1 MLKECAASRGKE
13 ERNGPA
19 REPELRGGWTMRIIG
34 LTGGIASGKTSVAA
48 LLERLGAA
56 VVDADL
62 LAREVV
68 QPGEEALGR
77 IVAEFGAG
85 MLNGD
90 GSLNRAALAERVF
103 PDPAA
108 RRTLEAIT
116 HPAIRARA
124 DRQLASLR
132 EQGVQTV
139 FYVAPLLIEAG
150 NSHRVDEI
158 WVVYL
163 DRESQLERL
172 MARDSLGREAA
183 LQRIASQMPM
193 EEKKRLGKVVI
204 DNRGTREELEA
215 QVLRLWR
222 EEVTARESQCRES

>member
-1 MLKECAASRGKE
+1 
-13 ERNGPA
+13 
-19 REPELRGGWTMRIIG
+19 MRVIG
-34 LTGGIASGKTSVAA
+34 LTGGIASGKSSVAS

-56 VVDADL
+56 VVDADR

-68 QPGEEALGR
+68 EPGEPALAQIVAAFGAKVLNRDGGLNRTALGE
-77 IVAEFGAG
+77 IVFS
-85 MLNGD
+85 D
-90 GSLNRAALAERVF
+90 
-103 PDPAA
+103 DAA

-116 HPAIRARA
+116 HPAIRERAEAR
-124 DRQLASLR
+124 LARLS
-132 EQGVQTV
+132 EAGVETA

-150 NSHRVDEI
+150 NASRVDEI

-163 DRESQLERL
+163 DRETQLARL

-183 LQRIASQMPM
+183 LRRIASQMPM
-193 EEKKRLGKVVI
+193 EEKKRRGKIVI

-222 EEVTARESQCRES
+222 EEIGKELPGKG

>member
-1 MLKECAASRGKE
+1 
-13 ERNGPA
+13 
-19 REPELRGGWTMRIIG
+19 MRIIG

-68 QPGEEALGR
+68 QPGEAALEG
-77 IVAEFGAG
+77 IVAAFGAG
-85 MLNGD
+85 VLNGD
-90 GSLNRAALAERVF
+90 GTLDRAALAGIVF
-103 PDPAA
+103 ADPVA
-108 RRTLEAIT
+108 RRTLEAIV

-124 DRQLASLR
+124 DRKLAALR
-132 EQGVQTV
+132 EAGVRTA

-150 NSHRVDEI
+150 NSARVDEI

-163 DRESQLERL
+163 DRESQLSRL
-172 MARDSLGREAA
+172 MARDGLGREAA
-183 LQRIASQMPM
+183 LNRIASQMPM
-193 EEKKRLGKVVI
+193 EEKKLRGKVVI

-215 QVLRLWR
+215 QVLQLWR
-222 EEVTARESQCRES
+222 EEIAQGPDATPPQEKGIIEESKG

>member
-1 MLKECAASRGKE
+1 
-13 ERNGPA
+13 
-19 REPELRGGWTMRIIG
+19 MRIIG
-34 LTGGIASGKTSVAA
+34 LTGGIASGKSSVAA

-68 QPGEEALGR
+68 QPGENALEQ
-77 IVAEFGAG
+77 IAAAFGAQV
-85 MLNGD
+85 LESD
-90 GSLNRAALAERVF
+90 GSLNRAALAEIVF
-103 PDPAA
+103 GDPGA
-108 RRTLEAIT
+108 RRTLEGIT

-124 DRQLASLR
+124 DQKLARLR
-132 EQGVQTV
+132 AEGVQTV

-163 DRESQLERL
+163 DRESQLARL

-193 EEKKRLGKVVI
+193 EEKKLLGKVVI
-204 DNRGTREELEA
+204 DNRGTWEELEA
-215 QVLRLWR
+215 EVRRLWSGIAGSR
-222 EEVTARESQCRES
+222 PAEGEGKRST

>member
-1 MLKECAASRGKE
+1 
-13 ERNGPA
+13 
-19 REPELRGGWTMRIIG
+19 MRIIG
-34 LTGGIASGKTSVAA
+34 LTGGIASGKTSVAH

-68 QPGEEALGR
+68 EPGEEALAR
-77 IVAEFGAG
+77 IVAAFGEKV
-85 MLNGD
+85 LD
-90 GSLNRAALAERVF
+90 GEGRLNRPALAEIVF
-103 PDPAA
+103 SDAAA

-124 DRQLASLR
+124 EEKLASLR
-132 EQGVQTV
+132 EAGVETA

-150 NSHRVDEI
+150 NSDRVDEI

-163 DRESQLERL
+163 DQETQLARL

-183 LQRIASQMPM
+183 LRRIGSQMPM
-193 EEKKRLGKVVI
+193 EEKKRLGRIVI
-204 DNRGTREELEA
+204 DNRGTPEELEA
-215 QVLRLWR
+215 QVRRLWL
-222 EEVTARESQCRES
+222 EEIGKG

>member
-1 MLKECAASRGKE
+1 
-13 ERNGPA
+13 
-19 REPELRGGWTMRIIG
+19 MRVIG
-34 LTGGIASGKTSVAA
+34 LTGGIASGKSSVAS

-56 VVDADL
+56 VVDADR

-68 QPGEEALGR
+68 EPGEPALAQIVAAFGAKVLNRDGGLNRTALGE
-77 IVAEFGAG
+77 IVFS
-85 MLNGD
+85 D
-90 GSLNRAALAERVF
+90 
-103 PDPAA
+103 DAA

-116 HPAIRARA
+116 HPAIRERAEAR
-124 DRQLASLR
+124 LAGLS
-132 EQGVQTV
+132 EAGVETA

-150 NSHRVDEI
+150 NASRVDEI

-163 DRESQLERL
+163 DRETQLARL

-183 LQRIASQMPM
+183 LRRIASQMPM
-193 EEKKRLGKVVI
+193 EEKKRRGKIVI

-222 EEVTARESQCRES
+222 EEIGKELPGKG

>member
-1 MLKECAASRGKE
+1 
-13 ERNGPA
+13 
-19 REPELRGGWTMRIIG
+19 MRIIG

-62 LAREVV
+62 LSREVV
-68 QPGEEALGR
+68 EPGEEALR
-77 IVAEFGAG
+77 AIVAAFGAKV
-85 MLNGD
+85 LNGD
-90 GSLNRAALAERVF
+90 GSLNRAALGAIVF
-103 PDPAA
+103 ADPAA

-124 DRQLASLR
+124 DRKLAELR
-132 EQGVQTV
+132 AQGVRTV

-150 NSHRVDEI
+150 NSDRVDEI

-163 DRESQLERL
+163 DRQSQLARL
-172 MARDSLGREAA
+172 MARDALGREAA
-183 LQRIASQMPM
+183 EQRIASQMPM
-193 EEKKRLGKVVI
+193 EEKKLLGRVVI
-204 DNRGTREELEA
+204 DNRGTRQELEA

-222 EEVTARESQCRES
+222 EEIAK